1 MQYLVTKIRRTENIK
16 ENWEG
21 MIDPARDGPKITRE
35 NNFTPRKKMMI
46 PLTAKKKRKENK
58 EVISMKVTRFLKD
71 LMIFLE
77 QEFKILVE
85 ADHDGTGW

>member
-1 MQYLVTKIRRTENIK
+1 
-16 ENWEG
+16 
-21 MIDPARDGPKITRE
+21 
-35 NNFTPRKKMMI
+35 
-46 PLTAKKKRKENK
+46 
-58 EVISMKVTRFLKD
+58 MKVTRFLKD